1 MARDLI
7 NIPSGR
13 KWCAHR
19 PTVSESGSALEGSCG
34 PVGFSLVELL
44 VVIAIIAVLIA
55 LLMPALSGAR
65 RNAMQVQ
72 CLSNL
77 RQLGMAFIMYTNDY
91 HGYFPA
97 RSDCGSVQPEDWIY
111 FQTDRDINQSTIVP
125 YIGHF
130 NPAVFLCPADDPTY
144 RPRIL
149 YGSAYPYSYSMNLE
163 IGSNSDAPVLVKY
176 SDVVVSSE
184 KLMLVCEDSVSIDD
198 GNWSPNYWSSNDTT
212 QPLENLLAIRHDRPL
227 PSNVPDLPY
236 NGDPQDLDNQ
246 WRGNVA
252 CVDGHAEFVTRQWIR
267 TPFHYSPLM
276 AP

>member
-1 MARDLI
+1 MAHDLT
-7 NIPSGR
+7 NIPSGS
-13 KWCAHR
+13 KWCAHLTMDSQSGPAADVPR
-19 PTVSESGSALEGSCG
+19 GPT
-34 PVGFSLVELL
+34 GFTLVELL
-44 VVIAIIAVLIA
+44 VVIAVIAVLIA

-97 RSDCGSVQPEDWIY
+97 PSDCGNVQPEDWIY
-111 FQTDRDINQSTIVP
+111 FQADRDINQSTIVP

-130 NPAVFLCPADDPTY
+130 NPAVFLCPADDQTY

-149 YGSAYPYSYSMNLE
+149 YGSAYPYSYSINLE
-163 IGSNSDAPVLVKY
+163 IASNDYAPTLVKY
-176 SDVVVSSE
+176 SDVVDPSE
-184 KLMLVCEDSVSIDD
+184 KLMLVCEDSISVDD
-198 GNWSPNYWSSNDTT
+198 GNWSPNYFN
-212 QPLENLLAIRHDRPL
+212 QAMENLLAIRHDRPL
-227 PSNVPDLPY
+227 PPSIPDLPY
-236 NGDPQDLDNQ
+236 DGDLQDLDNP

-267 TPFHYSPLM
+267 TPFHYLPLM